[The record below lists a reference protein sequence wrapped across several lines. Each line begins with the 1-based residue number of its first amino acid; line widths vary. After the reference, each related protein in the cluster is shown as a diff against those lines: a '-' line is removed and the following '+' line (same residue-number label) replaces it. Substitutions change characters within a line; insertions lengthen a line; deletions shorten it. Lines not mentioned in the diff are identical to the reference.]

1 MPLNVIF
8 EPPVLTLPASEGA
21 RPRTG
26 SGAGTMAPV
35 DAESLLVEALAPAF
49 TVAVESTR
57 VEVMTHLD
65 TVDGRLK
72 KAGIELAHLPRRRRM
87 IAVTDGRQTEQ
98 PMTGSWP
105 RLASELP
112 AGGVTALVAPA
123 AWIRALIP
131 YATTQT
137 ETITYA
143 IRNHDGKTVV
153 RVHWTTGALTKP
165 TSAELPARVGIEMLR
180 GYRSESVRVRKALTK
195 NAPLVESDRSWFET
209 VRGLPAL
216 RPAVTQRFGMRPDQA
231 ADFAVAD
238 ALLGYLAEMDATV
251 DGIAADIDTE
261 YLHDFRVAVRRT
273 RSVLKMLGDVLPPG
287 LAERMIPEFRWLG
300 DITTPTRDL
309 DVYLLE
315 LDSLAATVTH
325 PDDLAS
331 FGAYVLE
338 RRTEAAKELGRGL
351 RSTRYTAL
359 VSTWRAALAEVIA
372 HPSHA
377 DVTASALAVE
387 RLHSVFRKCQKRAAK
402 ITAESESE
410 LVHDLR
416 KACKEMRYLME
427 VFKPL
432 CDKTAY
438 RNVLADFKEL
448 QDLLGEFQDG
458 EVQAAAL
465 RQFAQ
470 EMVDAGRVDANAI
483 LAMGE
488 LSGKFEA
495 RQRAARDT
503 LTAHHENY
511 LGRKASEH
519 VDRLVTA

>member
-1 MPLNVIF
+1 MPLNVTF
-8 EPPVLTLPASEGA
+8 EPPVLTLTPSDGARLRSDADGPASQ
-21 RPRTG
+21 PR
-26 SGAGTMAPV
+26 
-35 DAESLLVEALAPAF
+35 DIESLLIEALAPTF
-49 TVAVESTR
+49 TVALESTR
-57 VEVMTHLD
+57 NEVLTHLD
-65 TVDGRLK
+65 TVDGRLRK
-72 KAGIELAHLPRRRRM
+72 SGIDLAHLPRRRR
-87 IAVTDGRQTEQ
+87 IVAVAEGRQIEQ

-112 AGGVTALVAPA
+112 AGAVTGLIAGA

-131 YATTQT
+131 YASTQA
-137 ETITYA
+137 ETVTYA
-143 IRNHDGKTVV
+143 IRNADGKTVA
-153 RVHWTTGALTKP
+153 RVHWTTGELSRP
-165 TSAELPARVGIEMLR
+165 TAAPLPARVGIEVLR
-180 GYRSESVRVRKALTK
+180 GYASEAARVRKALTK
-195 NAPLVESDRSWFET
+195 NTPLQESDQSWFDA
-209 VRGLPAL
+209 VRSQPAL
-216 RPAVTQRFGMRPDQA
+216 RPTVTQRFGMRPDQA

-238 ALLGYLAEMDATV
+238 ALLGYLAELDATV
-251 DGIAADIDTE
+251 DGIIDDIDTE

-287 LAERMIPEFRWLG
+287 LSDRLAPEFRWLG

-315 LDSLAATVTH
+315 LDSLRATVTH

-338 RRTEAAKELGRGL
+338 RRTAAAKELARQL
-351 RSTRYTAL
+351 RTKRYTDL
-359 VSTWRAALAEVIA
+359 VSTWRAALAQVIA

-377 DVTASALAVE
+377 EVTASALAVE
-387 RLHSVFRKCQKRAAK
+387 RLHAVFRKCQKRAAK
-402 ITAESESE
+402 ITADSDSE

-432 CDKTAY
+432 CDRTAY

-495 RQRAARDT
+495 RQRAARET

-511 LGRKASEH
+511 LGRMASEH

>member
-1 MPLNVIF
+1 MPLNVTF
-8 EPPVLTLPASEGA
+8 DPPVLTLTPSDGA
-21 RPRTG
+21 RPRSNGDRVVTD
-26 SGAGTMAPV
+26 PI
-35 DAESLLVEALAPAF
+35 DAEALLVEALAPTF

-57 VEVMTHLD
+57 TESLTHLD
-65 TVDGRLK
+65 TVDGRLQ
-72 KAGIELAHLPRRRRM
+72 KAGIDLAHLPRRRRVV
-87 IAVTDGRQTEQ
+87 ALTEGRQIEQ
-98 PMTGSWP
+98 PVTGSWP

-112 AGGVTALVAPA
+112 AGDVTDLVAPA

-131 YATTQT
+131 YASTQAETT
-137 ETITYA
+137 TYA
-143 IRNHDGKTVV
+143 IRNADGKTVV
-153 RVHWTTGALTKP
+153 RVHWTTGELSKP
-165 TSAELPARVGIEMLR
+165 ARVVLQARVGIEVLR
-180 GYRSESVRVRKALTK
+180 GYGSEAARVRKVLTK
-195 NAPLVESDRSWFET
+195 NTALEPTDKSWFET
-209 VRGLPAL
+209 VRSLPAL
-216 RPAVTQRFGMRPDQA
+216 RPTVTQRFGMRPDQA

-238 ALLGYLAEMDATV
+238 ALLGYLAELDATV
-251 DGIAADIDTE
+251 DGIVADIDTE

-273 RSVLKMLGDVLPPG
+273 RSVLKMLGDVLPAG
-287 LAERMIPEFRWLG
+287 LADRLAPEFRWLG

-315 LDSLAATVTH
+315 LDTLAATVTH

-338 RRTEAAKELGRGL
+338 RRTEAAKALARGL
-351 RSTRYTAL
+351 TSKRYTDL

-377 DVTASALAVE
+377 DMTASALAIE
-387 RLHSVFRKCQKRAAK
+387 RLHTVFRKCQKRAAK
-402 ITAESESE
+402 ITADSESE

-438 RNVLADFKEL
+438 KNVLADFKEL

-495 RQRAARDT
+495 RQRAARET

-519 VDRLVTA
+519 VDRLVMA